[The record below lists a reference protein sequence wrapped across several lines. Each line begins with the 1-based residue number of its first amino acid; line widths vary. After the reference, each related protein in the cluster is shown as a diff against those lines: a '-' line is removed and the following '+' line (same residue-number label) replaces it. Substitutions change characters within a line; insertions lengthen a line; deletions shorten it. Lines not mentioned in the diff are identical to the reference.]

1 MEDIDEKVEKLIE
14 ELDDIRTD
22 FVHWCRVNGYEE
34 GVYLA
39 DVLDEIFGTD
49 VEITKR

>member
-22 FVHWCRVNGYEE
+22 FVHWCRLNDIEE
-34 GVYLA
+34 EDFIVEALGAV
-39 DVLDEIFGTD
+39 FGAS
-49 VEITKR
+49 VKVAKK